1 MVLKKTKTSDSTIKK
16 DIGVLKGTLNLLV
29 NNYHYHGFMNDEVH
43 EMLVDRLRTVGK
55 YVYKLIDY
63 EAEVN
68 GKEEKVDKKAF

>member
-1 MVLKKTKTSDSTIKK
+1 MEKKTKTSDSTIKK

-68 GKEEKVDKKAF
+68 GKEEEKEGKAF